1 MKGRNAQRPW
11 LCAVTILLTG
21 MCRAGASEATK
32 VALPVPQFA
41 CVLSP
46 SVPPKDQGFRV
57 LPFAEFIGDVSE
69 SLRLPLKVAI
79 PVNYEL
85 AKLPSERPDYSYW
98 MPPEKVKTVLESG
111 DLPVDTGYFYS
122 KISLDVAYD
131 ADKKLFV
138 GFEDRDPAAEM
149 KQHGGEN
156 LEWERVDLR
165 GYPAI
170 FYRIQNASTK
180 RVHYN
185 AYIATLYEGIVFYIA
200 YTPPDG
206 DSTGGAK
213 TWGRFRTALTGER

>member
-1 MKGRNAQRPW
+1 MLA
-11 LCAVTILLTG
+11 
-21 MCRAGASEATK
+21 
-32 VALPVPQFA
+32 
-41 CVLSP
+41 P
-46 SVPPKDQGFRV
+46 SVLPKEQGFRV
-57 LPFAEFIGDVSE
+57 LSFAEFIGDVNE

-79 PVNYEL
+79 PVNYEQ
-85 AKLPSERPDYSYW
+85 AELPTERPDYSYW

-138 GFEDRDPAAEM
+138 GFEDRDPAAEA
-149 KQHGGEN
+149 KQHGMEN

-165 GYPAI
+165 GHPAI
-170 FYRIQNASTK
+170 FYRFQAASTK